1 MTDGAVDH
9 DYDDA
14 ERDYDAQLADALAD
28 VQREPTPGGIAIDIV
43 TRQAMFVKE
52 QVADTCRE
60 YYEAEGF
67 DLVTYKTH
75 PFLPGVDADNAVYE
89 CVFVDSNPENAH
101 KPGRTYDY
109 PEGRLMHLPVEL
121 AWDAYEVGEL

>member
-1 MTDGAVDH
+1 MPEGALDA
-9 DYDDA
+9 DFDDA
-14 ERDYDAQLADALAD
+14 ERSYDERLADALAD
-28 VQREPTPGGIAIDIV
+28 VPDGPTPGGVAIDIV
-43 TRQAMFVKE
+43 TRQPVFVRQ
-52 QVADTCRE
+52 QVTETCRQ
-60 YYEAEGF
+60 YYEEEGF

-89 CVFVDSNPENAH
+89 CVFIDGNPENAH
-101 KPGRTYDY
+101 KPGKTYDY